1 MREELYARIHPD
13 IKSRMPD
20 FAEALSPVLFTR
32 DNLAYY
38 RAKDLAHAKQLLIDE
53 KKNGNPLF
61 SDVTMQERMIP
72 GLNPGDPDVRVIIS
86 KPVSAR
92 GPLPGCIGIHGGGT
106 IMGSADEEQ
115 LYFMRF
121 ARQVNCVVVAPDY
134 RVAPEDPYPAAV
146 NDCYAALLWLNN
158 NAEELGVDTERL
170 GAYGT
175 SCGGLLTAAIS
186 LKARDEGKV
195 RLAAVYLGSPML
207 DYRNV
212 TPSSKEMDATEFLW
226 SGPQN
231 VLAWEMYLNGIEPVP
246 AYASP
251 AMAEDLSGLPPTI
264 ILCGELD
271 PLRDETI
278 DYALR
283 LYRAGVPTD
292 FHIFPG
298 LFHGGDIVGAGTPLI
313 SRIGVM
319 MMNGMRNLLHKGYF

>member
-1 MREELYARIHPD
+1 MREELYERVHPL
-13 IKSRMPD
+13 IREKFPE

-32 DNLAYY
+32 ENLPYY
-38 RAKDLAHAKQLLIDE
+38 RARDLARAKQLLIDE
-53 KKNGNPLF
+53 EKNGNPLF
-61 SDVTMQERMIP
+61 KQVTVQERMIP
-72 GLNPGDPDVRVIIS
+72 GLNPGDPEVRILIS

-92 GPLPGCIGIHGGGT
+92 GLLPGCVGIHGGGT
-106 IMGSADEEQ
+106 IMGSVEEEQ

-121 ARQVNCVVVAPDY
+121 ANRVNCVVVSPDY

-146 NDCYAALLWLNN
+146 NDCYATLLWLYDNC
-158 NAEELGVDTERL
+158 EELGVDRTRL

-207 DYRNV
+207 DYRNT
-212 TPSSKEMDATEFLW
+212 TPSAVEIDATEFLW

-231 VLAWEMYLNGIEPVP
+231 VLAWEMYLNGLDPVP

-251 AMAEDLSGLPPTI
+251 SMAEDLRGLPPTI

-271 PLRDETI
+271 PFRDETI

-283 LYRAGVPTD
+283 LYRAGMPTD

-298 LFHGGDIVGAGTPLI
+298 LFHGGDIVGAGTPFI
-313 SRIGVM
+313 QRIGDM
-319 MMNGMRNLLHKGYF
+319 MMNGMSNLLHKGYF